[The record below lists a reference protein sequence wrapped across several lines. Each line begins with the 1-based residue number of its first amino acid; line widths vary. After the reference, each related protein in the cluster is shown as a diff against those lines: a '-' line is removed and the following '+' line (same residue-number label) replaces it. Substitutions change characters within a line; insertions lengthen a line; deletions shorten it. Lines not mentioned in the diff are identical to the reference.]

1 MEQQTAVITGGAGFL
16 GSHLCDFLLEHGY
29 RVVCVDNLIT
39 GRLANIEH
47 LSSNRLFKFIEQD
60 VCEGLKIRGQVDF
73 VLHFASLASP
83 VDYAEHPIETLK
95 VGSLGTLNALELAHR
110 KRAVFMMAST
120 SEVYGDPLQN
130 PQKEEYWGNVNP
142 VGPRSM
148 YDESKRF
155 AEALTMAYHRKLG
168 VNTRIVR
175 IFNTYGPRMKSDD
188 GRIVPNLITQALTG
202 RPMTIYGDGKQTRS
216 FCYVSDLIQ
225 GIYKLM
231 KTEFHEP
238 VNLGNPNEMNMLEL
252 ARVVRGITGTE
263 GKLVFKPMPGDDPKR
278 RRPDISKAQTIL
290 GWSPKISLQ
299 QGLTETIRWFSDELN
314 TD

>member
-1 MEQQTAVITGGAGFL
+1 MNQQTVLITGGAGFL
-16 GSHLCDFLLEHGY
+16 GSHLCDFLLKHGY
-29 RVVCVDNLIT
+29 TVICVDNLIT

-83 VDYAEHPIETLK
+83 VDYARLPIETLK

>member
-1 MEQQTAVITGGAGFL
+1 MERQTIVITGGAGFL

-47 LSSNRLFKFIEQD
+47 ISSNRFFKFTEQD
-60 VCEGLKIRGQVDF
+60 ICDSLKIRGNVDF
-73 VLHFASLASP
+73 ILHFASLASP
-83 VDYAEHPIETLK
+83 VSYAAHPIETLN
-95 VGSLGTLNALELAHR
+95 VSSFGTSNALELAR
-110 KRAVFMMAST
+110 QKKATFMLAST

-142 VGPRSM
+142 IGPRSM

-168 VNTRIVR
+168 IDTRIAR
-175 IFNTYGPRMKSDD
+175 IFNTYGPRMKSND

-202 RPMTIYGDGKQTRS
+202 QPMTIYGDGNQTRS
-216 FCYVSDLIQ
+216 FCYISDLIQ

-231 KTEFHEP
+231 QVDFNEP
-238 VNLGNPNEMNMLEL
+238 VNLGNPIEKSMLEL
-252 ARVVRGITGTE
+252 AAMIRNITGVDN
-263 GKLVFKPMPGDDPKR
+263 KLVFKPLPGDDPKR
-278 RRPDISKAQTIL
+278 RRPDISRAQTVL
-290 GWSPKISLQ
+290 KWSPIINLQ
-299 QGLTETIRWFSDELN
+299 QGLTETIRWFSALSAD
-314 TD
+314 